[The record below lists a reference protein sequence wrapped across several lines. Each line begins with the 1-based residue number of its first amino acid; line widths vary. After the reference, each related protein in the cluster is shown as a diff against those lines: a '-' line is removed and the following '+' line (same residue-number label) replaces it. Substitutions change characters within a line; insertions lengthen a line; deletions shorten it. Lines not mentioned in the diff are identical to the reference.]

1 VSLVARIDAARG
13 SFAIDLDLEVREGE
27 VVAVLGPNGAGKT
40 TLLRTIAGLTPLRA
54 GRIELD
60 GAVLDD
66 PQSDTL
72 VPPEERRLGVVFQD
86 YLLFPHLDA
95 AENVAFGLRC
105 RGVGRTEAR
114 TRARTWLARVGLD
127 GRERDLPGT
136 LSGGQQQRVAL
147 ARALVIE
154 PRVLLL
160 DEPLSAL
167 DVGTR
172 GELRRTLRALLDG
185 FAGIRLLV
193 THDPL
198 EARALADRLVILEEG
213 RVVQSG
219 TPAEVTARPRSA
231 YASRLAG
238 VNLLRGR
245 AHGDTVTLDDGGTLL
260 ATGSGH
266 GDVFL
271 VIHPSAVALHRAHPE
286 GTPRNVWQATVAG
299 VEPHEGRMRVR
310 LGGPRELVAEV
321 TPQAVEALRLD
332 AGGVVWVSVKA
343 TEIQPYP
350 A

>member
-1 VSLVARIDAARG
+1 VSLHARIDAERG
-13 SFAIDLDLEVREGE
+13 AFTLSLALEVGDGE

-40 TLLRTIAGLTPLRA
+40 TLLRAIAGLTPLRS

-60 GAVLDD
+60 GRVFDD
-66 PQSDTL
+66 PADGTL
-72 VPPEERRLGVVFQD
+72 VPPEERPLGVVFQD

-95 AENVAFGLRC
+95 TENVAFGLRC
-105 RGVGRTEAR
+105 RGMPRRAA
-114 TRARTWLARVGLD
+114 RARARAWLERVGLA
-127 GRERDLPGT
+127 GHEHALPGQ

-147 ARALVIE
+147 ARALVVE

-213 RVVQSG
+213 RIVQSG

-245 AHGDTVTLDDGGTLL
+245 AHGDTVTLDDGGTLV
-260 ATGSGH
+260 AAGA
-266 GDVFL
+266 GDGEVFL
-271 VIHPSAVALHRAHPE
+271 VIHPSAVALHRTHPE
-286 GTPRNVWQATVAG
+286 GTPRNVWAGTVAG
-299 VEPHEGRMRVR
+299 LEPHEGRVRVR
-310 LGGPRELVAEV
+310 VTGVRELVAEV
-321 TPQAVEALRLD
+321 TPQAVGALQLE
-332 AGGVVWVSVKA
+332 AGGEVWVSVRA
-343 TEIQPYP
+343 TEIVSYP